1 MDLFL
6 HTKKNVK
13 MLTKKPLYMLVCFFF
28 IMTSGKSQNVLFRF
42 KDGTT
47 ATYPISQL
55 QNFTYGST
63 AMTVKKTDGT
73 TINYTFSNLLSYRYD
88 GTTPVTDL
96 DVINSAEV
104 RVYPNPFRGAVHISY
119 ELLAT
124 EQVSVEIL
132 DMTGRSIKKWPAEKK
147 KAGTYE
153 VIWQAAD
160 TNGKTIQSGTYICR
174 ITTSKGEFSKMMVME

>member
-1 MDLFL
+1 MS
-6 HTKKNVK
+6 
-13 MLTKKPLYMLVCFFF
+13 TKKPLYMLVCLLF

-55 QNFTYGST
+55 QNFTYGNT

-73 TINYTFSNLLSYRYD
+73 TINYNFINLVSYRYD
-88 GTTPVTDL
+88 ATTPVTDL
-96 DVINSAEV
+96 DIINSAEV

-132 DMTGRSIKKWPAEKK
+132 DITGRSVKKWPTEKK

-160 TNGKTIQSGTYICR
+160 TNGKTIQPGTYICR
-174 ITTSKGEFSKMMVME
+174 ITTSKGELSKMMVME